1 LEEIAAM
8 RTLIATTALALA
20 LATPAAL
27 AQQDETANS
36 TGCGVGTILFDGQ
49 KGPVPQILAVT
60 TNGTL
65 GNQTFGISS
74 GTLGCTQEGVV
85 RPPTKVRM
93 LLMSSLD
100 SLAGDVARG
109 DGETL
114 QSLASLLA
122 VEEQDRP
129 RFFVALQDNFVRIFP
144 SENVTADEVL
154 VSVNAVLAED
164 PVLSRY
170 VFA

>member
-1 LEEIAAM
+1 MRKLIVSAAL
-8 RTLIATTALALA
+8 TLA

-36 TGCGVGTILFDGQ
+36 SGCGVGTILFEGQ
-49 KGPVPQILAVT
+49 KGIAPQVLAVT

-85 RPPTKVRM
+85 RSPTKVRM

-100 SLAGDVARG
+100 SLAVDVARG

-114 QSLASLLA
+114 ASLASLLA
-122 VEEQDRP
+122 VEEGDRA

-144 SENVTADEVL
+144 SENVTAEEVL
-154 VSVNAVLAED
+154 VSMNAVLAED

>member
-1 LEEIAAM
+1 M
-8 RTLIATTALALA
+8 RTLVVPTVLALT

-27 AQQDETANS
+27 AQEGETANS
-36 TGCGVGTILFDGQ
+36 TGCGLGTIVFEGQ
-49 KGPVPQILAVT
+49 KGIAPQILAVT
-60 TNGTL
+60 TNGTS

-100 SLAGDVARG
+100 NLAVDVARG

-114 QSLASLLA
+114 TSLASLLS

-129 RFFVALQDNFVRIFP
+129 RFFSALQNNFVRIFP
-144 SENVTADEVL
+144 NENVTAEQVL
-154 VSVNAVLAED
+154 VSMNAVLAED
-164 PVLSRY
+164 AVLSRY
-170 VFA
+170 VVA

>member
-1 LEEIAAM
+1 M
-8 RTLIATTALALA
+8 RTLIVPTVLALA

-36 TGCGVGTILFDGQ
+36 TGCGLGTIIFEGQ
-49 KGPVPQILAVT
+49 KGIAPQVLAVT
-60 TNGTL
+60 TNGTS
-65 GNQTFGISS
+65 GNQTFGITS

-100 SLAGDVARG
+100 NLAVDVARG

-114 QSLASLLA
+114 ESLARLLS
-122 VEEQDRP
+122 VEQRDKP

-144 SENVTADEVL
+144 NENVTAEEVL
-154 VSVNAVLAED
+154 VSMNAVLAED
-164 PVLSRY
+164 AVLRRY
-170 VFA
+170 VVA